1 MLLHTPHCLQIL
13 ARSHQPRGGILEG
26 LIYADICCPEEGRHK
41 PGCPYDRPQGSALRF
56 SCAGATCAVPAKG
69 GVKVASAR
77 IGGHLPLKKPQL
89 LALMPMHE
97 SCKRYLVFIAYLCFP
112 IFQCIL
118 LYLFKMFIYL
128 FLRERQRQRE
138 QGRGRERGR
147 HRIRSRLQAPSCR
160 HRAQRGARTHE
171 LSDHDLS
178 GSRRLNRLSCPSTSF
193 SAF

>member
-1 MLLHTPHCLQIL
+1 MLLHTPHRLQIL

-56 SCAGATCAVPAKG
+56 SRTGATCSVPVKG

-89 LALMPMHE
+89 PALMPMHE

-118 LYLFKMFIYL
+118 LYLFKTFIYL
-128 FLRERQRQRE
+128 FLRDRDSVSRGGAERE
-138 QGRGRERGR
+138 GDTESKAS
-147 HRIRSRLQAPSCR
+147 SRLPAVGTETNVGLEPTNCEMM
-160 HRAQRGARTHE
+160 T
-171 LSDHDLS
+171 
-178 GSRRLNRLSCPSTSF
+178 
-193 SAF
+193 